1 MTRTFKNVVGMLC
14 LLALLLVAAFAVVGC
29 AKDDETPGGNE
40 NTPALELSASSL
52 TLDLY
57 ETGTITATVTN
68 SDEQVTFS
76 LDKEDVV
83 TLTANGSTATL
94 TPKKAGE
101 VTLTAKAGDL
111 SQTAAVKVEDSG
123 NRPGIVL
130 ANDSATLVGG
140 QTYPLNVTA
149 QYKGAELDGVQFSY
163 ESSDTA
169 VVTVDDAGVLT
180 AGAYVKDANTA
191 TITVSGSYLG
201 FNMVPETFEVTVTED
216 VTINAPESVQ
226 LYTSDPLETGLSLEE
241 AIEISVYKDGN
252 EVTEPQ
258 LTIASSDDTVA
269 KYENGKIVAVGA
281 GDTKVTVKYTSTSGE
296 EYTVE
301 ITVEVTKT
309 ALQFEEKTIDLDL
322 SASTNTLDLSTVGM
336 GQLPQGS
343 LDSAKVTIGGT
354 QVTASVSG
362 TTLTFESLQ
371 GVASREDAEIV
382 LETDKLTVSGTVN
395 VAKAIIHSAD
405 EFFSKFINAN
415 NPGEGELVLLAA
427 NIDCTGRAV
436 TTDRRNGDKYFAG
449 IFDGRGYT
457 VANLEVTNQNGLL
470 GAGTKTGVLKNV
482 AFVNALVQNDN
493 KCGGYLASNGNGMT
507 LENVYWQGVSTVDDR
522 DADDDPTNAT
532 DHGLLFNY
540 SNAGPLDLINVV
552 VIAEYTGKYGSG
564 NVGILR
570 ASRIGTVENVY
581 NVSDI
586 EQMRCL
592 TSTNAGNSYATV
604 AELKTGV
611 ASALSAFTAEDG
623 WDTSWGF
630 PIMKSAMEYDASV
643 LTAMQEQFEN
653 KEYDQAEETTIT
665 LPSSVAYSVAL
676 SGDGAEYI
684 DAEAFAEGNL
694 VIEGLTAGTS
704 KSVTIT
710 ITSLLSGKSES
721 ATFTVKCAKAVV
733 DFTFVGDLDRSANSQ
748 KLDFGS
754 DEDFTDADLSTATVT
769 IGGKEVSVTGS
780 GTELTFDDLSAC
792 AVGEAVDITI
802 ETDTAIFRGKINVA
816 TAFIKDFDTF
826 MLLRTNYWKTRSA
839 SDDSKYRDGYYI
851 VTADID
857 LSATADVY
865 SVSSGSNA
873 ADSMTLSSTDK
884 GFNVTGWDAY
894 KTYNAWHGVFDGRGH
909 YLYNLSVGARGIFGA
924 IDDTSVIKNIG
935 FSITRTKNDWWGAL
949 AIESRG
955 IIDNCY
961 LVVNS
966 LNAGNHNGSFV
977 GTLGGSGKI
986 TNSISVVKTTY
997 NDMPSPYT
1005 RQGLIVGCVTSASA
1019 VLQNVYTVND
1029 GTAAA
1034 VGVQSNGSAS
1044 VLDTAN
1050 SVYGKFASI
1059 EALATA
1065 VKSQTGVSGTA
1076 TLASFDGFNSD
1087 YWTVSETGIAW
1098 KTAEVQ
1104 SAA

>member
-1 MTRTFKNVVGMLC
+1 MTRTFKNVVGVLC
-14 LLALLLVAAFAVVGC
+14 LLALFLVAAFAVAGC
-29 AKDDETPGGNE
+29 AKDDDPGGEE

-94 TPKKAGE
+94 TPKKEGE

-111 SQTAAVKVEDSG
+111 SKTAAVKVEDSG

-149 QYKGAELDGVQFSY
+149 KYKGAELDGVQFSY

-241 AIEISVYKDGN
+241 AITISVYKDGN

-258 LTIASSDDTVA
+258 LTIASGDDTVA

-322 SASTNTLDLSTVGM
+322 SASTNTLDLSDVGM

-362 TTLTFESLQ
+362 TTLTFTSLQ

-470 GAGTKTGVLKNV
+470 GSGELTGVLKNV

-493 KCGGYLASNGNGMT
+493 MCGGYLASDGHGMT

-570 ASRIGTVENVY
+570 ASKIGTVENVY

-653 KEYDQAEETTIT
+653 KEYDQAEETTVT

-704 KSVTIT
+704 ESVTIT

-721 ATFTVKCAKAVV
+721 ATFTVKCAKEVV

-780 GTELTFDDLSAC
+780 GTELTFGDLSAC

-857 LSATADVY
+857 LSATAEVASYED
-865 SVSSGSNA
+865 NK
-873 ADSMTLSSTDK
+873 DTLSASNK
-884 GFNVTGWDAY
+884 GFNVTGYDAY
-894 KTYNAWHGVFDGRGH
+894 TTLNAWHGVLDGRGH
-909 YLYNLSVGARGIFGA
+909 YLYNLSVGGRGMFGA

-935 FSITRTKNDWWGAL
+935 FSITRTVNAWWGAL

-986 TNSISVVKTTY
+986 TNSISVVTEAY
-997 NDMPSPYT
+997 NHTGGT
-1005 RQGLIVGCVTSASA
+1005 RHGLIVGCVTSTSA
-1019 VLQNVYTVND
+1019 VLQNVYTINSGSD
-1029 GTAAA
+1029 AA

-1059 EALATA
+1059 DALATA
-1065 VKSQTGVSGTA
+1065 VEGQTGVTGTA
-1076 TLASFDGFNSD
+1076 SLASFDGFNSD

>member
-1 MTRTFKNVVGMLC
+1 MTRTFKNVVGVLC
-14 LLALLLVAAFAVVGC
+14 LLALFLVAAFAVAGC
-29 AKDDETPGGNE
+29 AKDDDPGGEE

-94 TPKKAGE
+94 TPKKEGE

-149 QYKGAELDGVQFSY
+149 KYKGAELDGVQFSY

-169 VVTVDDAGVLT
+169 VVTVDDTGVLT

-226 LYTSDPLETGLSLEE
+226 LYTSDPLNQGLLLEE
-241 AIEISVYKDGN
+241 AITISVYKDEN
-252 EVTEPQ
+252 EVTDPQ
-258 LTIASSDDTVA
+258 LTIASEDDSVA
-269 KYENGKIVAVGA
+269 KYEDGKITAVGA
-281 GDTKVTVKYTSTSGE
+281 GKTEVTVKYTSTSGE
-296 EYTVE
+296 DYTAK

-322 SASTNTLDLSTVGM
+322 SASTNTLDLSAVGM

-343 LDSAKVTIGGT
+343 LDSAKVTIGG
-354 QVTASVSG
+354 VEVSASVSDA
-362 TTLTFESLQ
+362 TLTFTSLQ
-371 GVASREDAEIV
+371 GVASRENAETV
-382 LETDKLTVSGTVN
+382 LETDKLTVKGTVN
-395 VAKAIIHSAD
+395 VAKAIIHNTD

-436 TTDRRNGDKYFAG
+436 TTDRRTGGNFAG

-522 DADDDPTNAT
+522 AAETPARNT

-540 SNAGPLDLINVV
+540 TDDPAGTVPLNLKNIVI
-552 VIAEYTGKYGSG
+552 IAEYTGEYGSG
-564 NVGILR
+564 NVGILHN
-570 ASRIGTVENVY
+570 SKIGTVENVY
-581 NVSDI
+581 NVSSID
-586 EQMRCL
+586 QMCRL
-592 TSTNAGNSYATV
+592 TPSDAGNSYATV

-611 ASALSAFTAEDG
+611 ASALSAFKTEDG

-630 PIMKSAMEYDASV
+630 PIMESAMEYDASV
-643 LTAMQEQFEN
+643 LTAMQEQFED
-653 KEYDQAEETTIT
+653 KEYDQAEETTVT
-665 LPSSVAYSVAL
+665 LPSSVAYSIEL
-676 SGDGAEYI
+676 SGDGAKYI
-684 DAEAFAEGNL
+684 DDEAFAEGKL

-704 KSVTIT
+704 ESVTIT

-721 ATFTVKCAKAVV
+721 ATFKVKCAKEVV

-754 DEDFTDADLSTATVT
+754 DEDFTDAELANATVT
-769 IGGKEVSVTGS
+769 IGGVSVTATGS
-780 GTELTFDDLSAC
+780 GTELTFGDLSAC

-802 ETDTAIFRGKINVA
+802 ETSTAIFKGKINVA

-826 MLLRTNYWKTRSA
+826 MLLRTNHWASRSA

-851 VTADID
+851 VTEDID
-857 LSATADVY
+857 LSKTAEVASYED
-865 SVSSGSNA
+865 NK
-873 ADSMTLSSTDK
+873 DTLSASNK
-884 GFNVTGWDAY
+884 GFNITGYDAY
-894 KTYNAWHGVFDGRGH
+894 GTLNSWHGVLDGRGH
-909 YLYNLSVGARGIFGA
+909 YLYNLSVGGRGMFGS

-935 FSITRTKNDWWGAL
+935 FSITRTVNAWWGAL

-986 TNSISVVKTTY
+986 TNSISVVKEACNSLTGF
-997 NDMPSPYT
+997 T
-1005 RQGLIVGCVTSASA
+1005 RHGLIVGCVTSASA
-1019 VLQNVYTVND
+1019 VLQNVYTINS

-1034 VGVQSNGSAS
+1034 VDVQSDGKAS

-1059 EALATA
+1059 AALVTA
-1065 VKSQTGVSGTA
+1065 VEGQTGVDGTA
-1076 TLASFDGFNSD
+1076 NLASFDGFNSK
-1087 YWTVSETGIAW
+1087 YWTVSDTGIVW
-1098 KTAEVQ
+1098 KTAETQ

>member
-1 MTRTFKNVVGMLC
+1 MTRTFKNVVGVLC
-14 LLALLLVAAFAVVGC
+14 MLALLLVAAFAVVGC
-29 AKDDETPGGNE
+29 AKDDDPGGNE

-94 TPKKAGE
+94 TPKKEGE

-111 SQTAAVKVEDSG
+111 SKTAAVKVEDSG

-130 ANDSATLVGG
+130 ASDSATLVGG

-149 QYKGAELDGVQFSY
+149 KYKGAELDGVQFSY
-163 ESSDTA
+163 ESSNTA
-169 VVTVDDAGVLT
+169 VVTVDDNGVLT
-180 AGAYVKDANTA
+180 AGEYVKGANTA

-252 EVTEPQ
+252 EVTDPQ
-258 LTIASSDDTVA
+258 LTIESGDDTVA
-269 KYENGKIVAVGA
+269 KCEDGKIVAVGA
-281 GDTKVTVKYTSTSGE
+281 GDTEVTVKYTSTSGA

-301 ITVEVTKT
+301 IAVVVTKT

-322 SASTNTLDLSTVGM
+322 SASTNTLDLTDVGM
-336 GQLPQGS
+336 DQLPS
-343 LDSAKVTIGGT
+343 DFLSAAEITIGGT
-354 QVTASVSG
+354 PVTASVSG
-362 TTLTFESLQ
+362 TTLTFTDLTD
-371 GVASREDAEIV
+371 VASCEDAEIV
-382 LETDKLTVSGTVN
+382 LETDKLTVKGMVN
-395 VAKAIIHSAD
+395 VAKAIIHNAD
-405 EFFSKFINAN
+405 DFSTKFLNAN
-415 NPGEGELVLLAA
+415 NPGKGELVLLAA
-427 NIDCTGRAV
+427 NIDGEDITVPA
-436 TTDRRNGDKYFAG
+436 RNGKGSFAG

-457 VANLEVTNQNGLL
+457 IANLEVTNQNGLL
-470 GAGTKTGVLKNV
+470 GSGALTGVLKNV

-493 KCGGYLASNGNGMT
+493 KCGGYLASNGCGMT

-522 DADDDPTNAT
+522 AAETPARNT

-540 SNAGPLDLINVV
+540 SNDGQLNFTNVV
-552 VIAEYTGKYGSG
+552 VIAEYTGDYGSG

-570 ASRIGTVENVY
+570 VSRIGTMENVY
-581 NVSDI
+581 NVSNI

-630 PIMKSAMEYDASV
+630 PIMKSAMQYDASV
-643 LTAMQEQFEN
+643 LTAMQEQFES
-653 KEYDQAEETTIT
+653 KEYDQAEETAVT

-676 SGDGAEYI
+676 SGDGAKYI
-684 DAEAFAEGNL
+684 DAEAFEEGNL

-704 KSVTIT
+704 ESVTIT
-710 ITSLLSGKSES
+710 ITSLLSGESES
-721 ATFTVKCAKAVV
+721 ATFTVKCAKEVV
-733 DFTFVGDLDRSANSQ
+733 VFTFVGDLDRSAKSQ
-748 KLDFGS
+748 ELDFGS
-754 DEDFTDADLSTATVT
+754 DEAFTDADLSTATVT
-769 IGGKEVSVTGS
+769 IDGKKVSVTGS
-780 GTELTFDDLSAC
+780 GTELTFGDLSAC

-826 MLLRTNYWKTRSA
+826 MLLRTNYWASRSA

-884 GFNVTGWDAY
+884 GFNVTGWDGY
-894 KTYNAWHGVFDGRGH
+894 MTYNAWHGVLDGRGH

-924 IDDTSVIKNIG
+924 IDDTSEIKNIG
-935 FSITRTKNDWWGAL
+935 FSITRTKNDWWGAF

-986 TNSISVVKTTY
+986 TNSISVVTEAY
-997 NDMPSPYT
+997 NHTGGT
-1005 RQGLIVGCVTSASA
+1005 RHGLIVGCVTSTSA
-1019 VLQNVYTVND
+1019 VLQNVYTINSGSD
-1029 GTAAA
+1029 AA

-1059 EALATA
+1059 DALATA
-1065 VKSQTGVSGTA
+1065 VEGKTGVTGTA
-1076 TLASFDGFNSD
+1076 TLASFDGFNSV

>member
-14 LLALLLVAAFAVVGC
+14 LLALFLVAAFAVAGC
-29 AKDDETPGGNE
+29 AKDDDPGGEE

-57 ETGTITATVTN
+57 ETGTITATLTN

-94 TPKKAGE
+94 TPKKEGE

-149 QYKGAELDGVQFSY
+149 KYKGAELDGVQFSY

-216 VTINAPESVQ
+216 VTINAPESVH
-226 LYTSDPLETGLSLEE
+226 LYTSDPLNQGLSLEE
-241 AIEISVYKDGN
+241 SIEISVYKDGN

-258 LTIASSDDTVA
+258 LTIASGNDNIA
-269 KYENGKIVAVGA
+269 KYESGKIVAVGA
-281 GDTKVTVKYTSTSGE
+281 GNTEVTVKYTSTSGE
-296 EYTVE
+296 DYTAK
-301 ITVEVTKT
+301 ITVGVTKT

-362 TTLTFESLQ
+362 TTLTFTSLQ

-382 LETDKLTVSGTVN
+382 LETDKLTVKGMVN
-395 VAKAIIHSAD
+395 VAKAIIHNAD
-405 EFFSKFINAN
+405 EFSAKFLNAN

-470 GAGTKTGVLKNV
+470 GSGELTGVLKNV

-493 KCGGYLASNGNGMT
+493 MCGGYLASDGHGMT

-570 ASRIGTVENVY
+570 ASRIGTMENVY

-592 TSTNAGNSYATV
+592 TTSNDGNSYATV

-611 ASALSAFTAEDG
+611 ASALSAFKTEDG

-630 PIMKSAMEYDASV
+630 PIMESAMEYDASV
-643 LTAMQEQFEN
+643 LTAMQEQFED
-653 KEYDQAEETTIT
+653 KEYDQAEETTVT
-665 LPSSVAYSVAL
+665 LPSSVAYSIEL
-676 SGDGAEYI
+676 SGDGAKYI
-684 DAEAFAEGNL
+684 DDEAFAEGKL

-704 KSVTIT
+704 ESVTIT

-721 ATFTVKCAKAVV
+721 ATFKVKCAKEVV

-754 DEDFTDADLSTATVT
+754 DEDFTDAELANATVT
-769 IGGKEVSVTGS
+769 IGGVSVTATGS
-780 GTELTFDDLSAC
+780 GTELTFGDLSAC

-802 ETDTAIFRGKINVA
+802 ETSTAIFKGKINVA

-826 MLLRTNYWKTRSA
+826 MLLRTNHWASRSA

-851 VTADID
+851 VTEDID
-857 LSATADVY
+857 LSKTAEVASYED
-865 SVSSGSNA
+865 NK
-873 ADSMTLSSTDK
+873 DTLSASNK
-884 GFNVTGWDAY
+884 GFNITGYDAY
-894 KTYNAWHGVFDGRGH
+894 GTLNSWHGVLDGRGH
-909 YLYNLSVGARGIFGA
+909 YLYNLSVGGRGMFGS

-935 FSITRTKNDWWGAL
+935 FSITRTVNAWWGAL

-986 TNSISVVKTTY
+986 TNSISVVKEACNSLTGF
-997 NDMPSPYT
+997 T
-1005 RQGLIVGCVTSASA
+1005 RHGLIVGCVTSASA
-1019 VLQNVYTVND
+1019 VLQNVYTINS

-1034 VGVQSNGSAS
+1034 VDVQSNGSAS

-1059 EALATA
+1059 AALVTA
-1065 VKSQTGVSGTA
+1065 VEGQTGVDGTA
-1076 TLASFDGFNSD
+1076 NLASFDGFNSK
-1087 YWTVSETGIAW
+1087 YWTVSDTGIVW
-1098 KTAEVQ
+1098 KTAEAQ

>member
-140 QTYPLNVTA
+140 QTYPLNVIA
-149 QYKGAELDGVQFSY
+149 QYKGTELDGVQFSY

-216 VTINAPESVQ
+216 VTINAPESVH

-258 LTIASSDDTVA
+258 LTIASGDDTVA

-301 ITVEVTKT
+301 IAVEVTKT

-362 TTLTFESLQ
+362 TTLTFTSLQ

-470 GAGTKTGVLKNV
+470 GSGELTGVLKNV

-493 KCGGYLASNGNGMT
+493 MCGGYLASDGHGMT

-586 EQMRCL
+586 EQMRCI
-592 TSTNAGNSYATV
+592 SDTNSSVGNSYATV

-721 ATFTVKCAKAVV
+721 ATFTVKCAKEVV

-894 KTYNAWHGVFDGRGH
+894 KTYNAWHGVLDGRGH

-935 FSITRTKNDWWGAL
+935 FSIIRTKNDWWGAF

-986 TNSISVVKTTY
+986 TNSISVVTEAY
-997 NDMPSPYT
+997 NHTGGT
-1005 RQGLIVGCVTSASA
+1005 RHGLIVGCVTSTSA
-1019 VLQNVYTVND
+1019 VLQNVYTINGGSD
-1029 GTAAA
+1029 AA
-1034 VGVQSNGSAS
+1034 VGVQSNGNAS

-1065 VKSQTGVSGTA
+1065 VEGQTGVTGTA
-1076 TLASFDGFNSD
+1076 SLASFDGFNSD

-1098 KTAEVQ
+1098 KTAEAQ

>member
-14 LLALLLVAAFAVVGC
+14 MLALLLVAAFAVVGC
-29 AKDDETPGGNE
+29 AKDDETPGGDE

-68 SDEQVTFS
+68 TDEQVTFT

-123 NRPGIVL
+123 SRPSIVL
-130 ANDSATLVGG
+130 MNKSATLVGG

-149 QYKGAELDGVQFSY
+149 QYKGAELDGIQFSY
-163 ESSDTA
+163 ESSNTA
-169 VVTVDDAGVLT
+169 VVTVDDKGVLT
-180 AGAYVKDANTA
+180 AGEYAKDANTA

-201 FNMVPETFEVTVTED
+201 YTMLSETFTVTVEED
-216 VTINAPESVQ
+216 VTINAPESVH
-226 LYTSDPLETGLSLEE
+226 LYTSDPLSQGLPLEE
-241 AIEISVYKDGN
+241 SIEISVYKDGN

-258 LTIASSDDTVA
+258 LTIASGADTVA
-269 KYENGKIVAVGA
+269 KYENGQITAVGA
-281 GDTKVTVKYTSTSGE
+281 GNTEITVTWTSTSGE
-296 EYTVE
+296 AYTVT
-301 ITVEVTKT
+301 IAVEVTKT
-309 ALQFEEKTIDLDL
+309 ALQFEEKTVDLDL
-322 SASTNTLDLSTVGM
+322 SASTNTLNLSDVGM

-362 TTLTFESLQ
+362 TTLTFSNLS

-395 VAKAIIHSAD
+395 VAKAIIHNAD
-405 EFFSKFINAN
+405 EFSTKFLNAN
-415 NPGEGELVLLAA
+415 NPAQGELVLLAA
-427 NIDCTGRAV
+427 NIDGENITVSGRG
-436 TTDRRNGDKYFAG
+436 TKGSFSG

-457 VANLEVTNQNGLL
+457 IANLEVTDQNGLL
-470 GAGTKTGVLKNV
+470 GAGAPTGVLKNI
-482 AFVNALVQNDN
+482 AFVNALFQCAN
-493 KCGGYLASNGNGMT
+493 KCGGYLANNGNGMM

-522 DADDDPTNAT
+522 AAETPARGT
-532 DHGLLFNY
+532 DHGLLFNF
-540 SNAGPLDLINVV
+540 SSSAPLNLKNVV
-552 VIAEYTGKYGSG
+552 VIAEYTGDYGDAK
-564 NVGILR
+564 VGILHNYS
-570 ASRIGTVENVY
+570 AEKFENVY
-581 NVSDI
+581 NVSNI
-586 EQMRCL
+586 SQMRCL
-592 TSTNAGNSYATV
+592 TVRNDGDSYATV

-630 PIMKSAMEYDASV
+630 PIMKSAMQSTMQYDDSV
-643 LTAMQEQFEN
+643 LTAMQEQFED
-653 KEYDQAEETTIT
+653 KEYDMAEETAVT
-665 LPSSVAYSVAL
+665 LPSSVAYSVEL
-676 SGDGAEYI
+676 SGDGAKYI
-684 DAEAFAEGNL
+684 NAEAFAAGKLE
-694 VIEGLTAGTS
+694 IEGLTPGTS
-704 KSVTIT
+704 ESVTVT
-710 ITSLLSGKSES
+710 VKSLLSGKSES
-721 ATFTVKCAKAVV
+721 ATFTIKCAKEVV
-733 DFTFVGDLDRSANSQ
+733 DFTYVGDLDRSADSQ

-754 DEDFTDADLSTATVT
+754 DAAFADADLTAAAVT
-769 IGGKEVSVTGS
+769 IGGKAVNVTGS
-780 GTELTFDDLSAC
+780 GTELTFGDLSAC
-792 AVGEAVDITI
+792 AVGEEVDITI
-802 ETDTAIFRGKINVA
+802 ETSTAIFRGKINVA

-857 LSATADVY
+857 LSKTAEVASYED
-865 SVSSGSNA
+865 NK
-873 ADSMTLSSTDK
+873 DTLSASNK
-884 GFNVTGWDAY
+884 GFNITGYDAY
-894 KTYNAWHGVFDGRGH
+894 TTLNAWHGVLDGRGH
-909 YLYNLSVGARGIFGA
+909 YLYNLSVGGRGMFGA

-935 FSITRTKNDWWGAL
+935 FSITRTVNAWWGAL

-986 TNSISVVKTTY
+986 TNSISVVTEAY
-997 NDMPSPYT
+997 NHTGGT
-1005 RQGLIVGCVTSASA
+1005 RHGLIVGCVTSTSA
-1019 VLQNVYTVND
+1019 VLQNVYTINSGSD
-1029 GTAAA
+1029 AA

-1065 VKSQTGVSGTA
+1065 VKGQTGVTGTA

-1087 YWTVSETGIAW
+1087 YWTVTDTGIAW
-1098 KTAEVQ
+1098 KTAEAQ

>member
-1 MTRTFKNVVGMLC
+1 MTRTFKNVVGVLC
-14 LLALLLVAAFAVVGC
+14 LLALFLVAAFAVAGC
-29 AKDDETPGGNE
+29 AKDDDPGGEE

-94 TPKKAGE
+94 TPKKEGE

-149 QYKGAELDGVQFSY
+149 KYKGAELDGVQFSY

-169 VVTVDDAGVLT
+169 VVTVDDTGVLT

-258 LTIASSDDTVA
+258 LTIASEDDSVA
-269 KYENGKIVAVGA
+269 KYEDGKIVAVGA
-281 GDTKVTVKYTSTSGE
+281 GNTEVTVKYTSTSGA
-296 EYTVE
+296 EYTAK
-301 ITVEVTKT
+301 IAVEVTKT

-322 SASTNTLDLSTVGM
+322 SASTNTLDLSAVGM

-343 LDSAKVTIGGT
+343 LDSAKVTIGG
-354 QVTASVSG
+354 VEVSASVSDA
-362 TTLTFESLQ
+362 TLTFTSLQ
-371 GVASREDAEIV
+371 GVASRENAEIV
-382 LETDKLTVSGTVN
+382 LETDKLTVKGTVN
-395 VAKAIIHSAD
+395 VAKAIIHNTD

-436 TTDRRNGDKYFAG
+436 TTDRRTGGNFAG

-522 DADDDPTNAT
+522 AAETPARNT

-540 SNAGPLDLINVV
+540 TDDPAGTVPLNLKNIVI
-552 VIAEYTGKYGSG
+552 IAEYTGEYGSG
-564 NVGILR
+564 NVGILHN
-570 ASRIGTVENVY
+570 SKIGTVENVY
-581 NVSDI
+581 NVSSID
-586 EQMRCL
+586 QMCRL
-592 TSTNAGNSYATV
+592 TPSDAGNSYATV

-611 ASALSAFTAEDG
+611 ASALSAFKTEDG

-630 PIMKSAMEYDASV
+630 PIMESAMEYDASV
-643 LTAMQEQFEN
+643 LTAMQEQFED
-653 KEYDQAEETTIT
+653 KEYDQAEETTVT
-665 LPSSVAYSVAL
+665 LPSSVAYSIEL
-676 SGDGAEYI
+676 SGDGAKYI
-684 DAEAFAEGNL
+684 DDEAFAEGKL

-704 KSVTIT
+704 ESVTIT

-721 ATFTVKCAKAVV
+721 ATFKVKCAKEVV

-754 DEDFTDADLSTATVT
+754 DEDFTDAELANATVT
-769 IGGKEVSVTGS
+769 IGGVSVTATGS
-780 GTELTFDDLSAC
+780 GTELTFGDLSAC

-802 ETDTAIFRGKINVA
+802 ETSTAIFKGKINVA

-826 MLLRTNYWKTRSA
+826 MLLRTNHWASRSA

-851 VTADID
+851 VTEDID
-857 LSATADVY
+857 LSKTAEVASYED
-865 SVSSGSNA
+865 NK
-873 ADSMTLSSTDK
+873 DTLSASNK
-884 GFNVTGWDAY
+884 GFNITGYDAY
-894 KTYNAWHGVFDGRGH
+894 GTLNSWHGVLDGRGH
-909 YLYNLSVGARGIFGA
+909 YLYNLSVGGRGMFGS

-935 FSITRTKNDWWGAL
+935 FSITRTVNAWWGAL

-986 TNSISVVKTTY
+986 TNSISVVKEACNSLTGF
-997 NDMPSPYT
+997 T
-1005 RQGLIVGCVTSASA
+1005 RHGLIVGCVTSASA
-1019 VLQNVYTVND
+1019 VLQNVYTINS

-1034 VGVQSNGSAS
+1034 VDVQSDGKAS

-1059 EALATA
+1059 AALVTA
-1065 VKSQTGVSGTA
+1065 VEGQTGVDGTA
-1076 TLASFDGFNSD
+1076 NLASFDGFNSK
-1087 YWTVSETGIAW
+1087 YWTVSDTGIVW
-1098 KTAEVQ
+1098 KTAETQ

>member
-1 MTRTFKNVVGMLC
+1 MTRTFKNVVGVLC
-14 LLALLLVAAFAVVGC
+14 LLALFLVAAFAVAGC
-29 AKDDETPGGNE
+29 AKDDDPGGEE

-94 TPKKAGE
+94 TPKKEGE

-149 QYKGAELDGVQFSY
+149 KYKGAELDGVQFSY

-169 VVTVDDAGVLT
+169 VVTVDDTGVLT

-226 LYTSDPLETGLSLEE
+226 LYTSDPLNQGLLLEE
-241 AIEISVYKDGN
+241 AITISVYKDEN
-252 EVTEPQ
+252 EVTDPQ
-258 LTIASSDDTVA
+258 LTIASEDDSVA
-269 KYENGKIVAVGA
+269 KYEDGKITAVGA
-281 GDTKVTVKYTSTSGE
+281 GKTEVTVKYTSTSGE
-296 EYTVE
+296 DYTAK

-322 SASTNTLDLSTVGM
+322 SASTNTLDLSAVGM

-343 LDSAKVTIGGT
+343 LDSAKVTIGG
-354 QVTASVSG
+354 VEVSASVSDA
-362 TTLTFESLQ
+362 TLTFTSLQ
-371 GVASREDAEIV
+371 GVASRENAEIV
-382 LETDKLTVSGTVN
+382 LETDKLTVKGTVN
-395 VAKAIIHSAD
+395 VAKAIIHNTD

-436 TTDRRNGDKYFAG
+436 TTDRRTGGNFAG

-522 DADDDPTNAT
+522 AAETPARNT

-540 SNAGPLDLINVV
+540 TDDPAGTVPLNLKNIVI
-552 VIAEYTGKYGSG
+552 IAEYTGEYGSG
-564 NVGILR
+564 NVGILHN
-570 ASRIGTVENVY
+570 SKIGTVENVY
-581 NVSDI
+581 NVSSID
-586 EQMRCL
+586 QMCRL
-592 TSTNAGNSYATV
+592 TPSDAGNSYATV

-611 ASALSAFTAEDG
+611 ASALSAFKTEDG

-630 PIMKSAMEYDASV
+630 PIMESAMEYDASV
-643 LTAMQEQFEN
+643 LTAMQEQFED
-653 KEYDQAEETTIT
+653 KEYDQAEETTVT
-665 LPSSVAYSVAL
+665 LPSSVAYSIEL
-676 SGDGAEYI
+676 SGDGAKYI
-684 DAEAFAEGNL
+684 DDEAFAEGKL

-704 KSVTIT
+704 ESVTIT

-721 ATFTVKCAKAVV
+721 ATFKVKCAKEVV

-754 DEDFTDADLSTATVT
+754 DEDFTDAELANATVT
-769 IGGKEVSVTGS
+769 IGGVSVTATGS
-780 GTELTFDDLSAC
+780 GTELTFGDLSAC

-802 ETDTAIFRGKINVA
+802 ETSTAIFKGKINVA

-826 MLLRTNYWKTRSA
+826 MLLRTNHWASRSA

-851 VTADID
+851 VTEDID
-857 LSATADVY
+857 LSKTAEVASYED
-865 SVSSGSNA
+865 NK
-873 ADSMTLSSTDK
+873 DTLSASNK
-884 GFNVTGWDAY
+884 GFNITGYDAY
-894 KTYNAWHGVFDGRGH
+894 GTLNSWHGVLDGRGH
-909 YLYNLSVGARGIFGA
+909 YLYNLSVGGRGMFGS

-935 FSITRTKNDWWGAL
+935 FSITRTVNAWWGAL

-986 TNSISVVKTTY
+986 TNSISVVKEACNSLTGF
-997 NDMPSPYT
+997 T
-1005 RQGLIVGCVTSASA
+1005 RHGLIVGCVTSASA
-1019 VLQNVYTVND
+1019 VLQNVYTINS

-1034 VGVQSNGSAS
+1034 VDVQSDGKAS

-1059 EALATA
+1059 AALVTA
-1065 VKSQTGVSGTA
+1065 VEGQTGVDGTA
-1076 TLASFDGFNSD
+1076 NLASFDGFNSK
-1087 YWTVSETGIAW
+1087 YWTVSDTGIVW
-1098 KTAEVQ
+1098 QTAETQ